1 MSGFCYCPSGN
12 KSWLLAARANNR
24 QLQDACNNFGN
35 GLLATEL
42 ESQDYKALGMCIPP
56 VMEQY
61 YSIGLNLLNEN
72 RRNKTCNASHPY
84 VWNDGDDEN
93 DQRCVNGQP
102 LMLPNSFPNDNLCH
116 VASIKPGSLDLINN
130 ASWTRCN
137 SLQSLICQVDSVNSS
152 ITFCKNV
159 STTTIETKQTSSS
172 MSTTTTATTPATAIT
187 SNNSTPVIVG
197 SISGVS
203 LILLFLLLLFI
214 FYKRVKTKRNASN
227 NENQEKVY
235 CK

>member
-1 MSGFCYCPSGN
+1 MSGLCYCLSGN
-12 KSWLLAARANNR
+12 KSWLLVARINNR
-24 QLQDACNNFGN
+24 QLQKACNNFGN

-42 ESQDYKALGMCIPP
+42 ESQDYKALGKCMPP
-56 VMEQY
+56 GMEQY

-72 RRNKTCNASHPY
+72 IHRGFCNESHSY

-93 DQRCVNGQP
+93 HQRCVNGLP
-102 LMLPNSFPNDNLCH
+102 LILPTSFPNDNLCH

-130 ASWTRCN
+130 ASWTRCD
-137 SLQSLICQVDSVNSS
+137 SLQSFICQVESVNSR
-152 ITFCKNV
+152 ITFCENV
-159 STTTIETKQTSSS
+159 STTT
-172 MSTTTTATTPATAIT
+172 MSKTISAPAIM

-197 SISGVS
+197 SILGAS